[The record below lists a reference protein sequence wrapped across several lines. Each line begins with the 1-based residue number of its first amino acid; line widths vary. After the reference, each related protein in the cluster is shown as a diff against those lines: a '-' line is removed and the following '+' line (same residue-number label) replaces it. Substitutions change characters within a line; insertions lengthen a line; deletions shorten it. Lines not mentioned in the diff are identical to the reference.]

1 MTVCPVHIN
10 AHLQEL
16 AKLRMMRAELDVLI
30 EHEEQQLKQYM
41 LDNALTE
48 VIGEEHKAVYKTVSS
63 SRLDS
68 TALKRELPDIAARF
82 TKSQSSM
89 RFTFQ

>member
-1 MTVCPVHIN
+1 MCPVCIN

-16 AKLRMMRAELDVLI
+16 ARLRMMKSELDALI
-30 EHEEQQLKQYM
+30 EHEEQELKQYM
-41 LDNALTE
+41 LDHSLTE

-63 SRLDS
+63 SRLDT
-68 TALKRELPDIAARF
+68 TALKREFPDVAARF
-82 TKSQSSM
+82 TKAQSSM